1 MKIFGF
7 GRAMQRERD
16 NQRQAERNELA
27 ASDFKLPTDGGD
39 MLGLKYALFILF
51 GYYNA
56 RLFLH
61 TVPGGEGWMTA
72 FFALAGEATALYCLN
87 IYTRT
92 AGGHKTAVG
101 LFGAALT
108 LFSVTHATISF
119 FRIDRHVVASG
130 PVQFYCQRIA
140 FPLLFGLLLLAA
152 IIIPLTHW
160 RKKIA
165 AERARAQTEIET
177 GRARLLAES
186 ANLRNESQLE
196 RERLRFLEEQLMIE
210 GEYVSKIE
218 QFAQLK
224 EREGQAIESISDPAV
239 REQIAAMLGRSVEI
253 RPTIKHRIGSP
264 AHRKNEGIPYEEYN
278 RKYGITD
285 APELP
290 KGVARQYPSSG
301 EWDTERKRSH

>member
-1 MKIFGF
+1 MLSILGQAERGLPARSNKYIDRSQRRMTGIEAFAEPLTTPGFAYGQGFLSPERKMMKIFGF

-27 ASDFKLPTDGGD
+27 AVNFKLPTDGGY
-39 MLGLKYALFILF
+39 MLGLKYALFVLF

-61 TVPGGEGWMTA
+61 TVPGWEGYMTA

-87 IYTRT
+87 TFTRT

-108 LFSVTHATISF
+108 IFSVTHATISF
-119 FRIDRHVVASG
+119 FRIDRHIVASG

-160 RKKIA
+160 RKK
-165 AERARAQTEIET
+165 
-177 GRARLLAES
+177 
-186 ANLRNESQLE
+186 
-196 RERLRFLEEQLMIE
+196 
-210 GEYVSKIE
+210 
-218 QFAQLK
+218 
-224 EREGQAIESISDPAV
+224 
-239 REQIAAMLGRSVEI
+239 
-253 RPTIKHRIGSP
+253 
-264 AHRKNEGIPYEEYN
+264 
-278 RKYGITD
+278 
-285 APELP
+285 
-290 KGVARQYPSSG
+290 
-301 EWDTERKRSH
+301 